1 MELRLCVCVWGGWVV
16 GGGGGGG
23 GGGNISSSFQEKKA
37 LQLGMKVQD
46 AAFPAECWVSII
58 ARCSV
63 TALHLSAVITSS
75 SVTTDRPADSEP
87 RLLTREEEGVGGR
100 GGGVL
105 NSTTYLHLI
114 TPAFII

>member
-1 MELRLCVCVWGGWVV
+1 MELRPCVCVCGGV

-63 TALHLSAVITSS
+63 TALYLSAVITSS
-75 SVTTDRPADSEP
+75 SSVTTDRQ
-87 RLLTREEEGVGGR
+87 TC
-100 GGGVL
+100 
-105 NSTTYLHLI
+105 
-114 TPAFII
+114 